1 MIEFWIICALL
12 LAVALAFVMWPLWRG
27 MAKNNQV
34 ARDAANLEI
43 FRDQVA
49 EMDADLANG
58 LLTPELYE
66 QGKRELEARLL
77 DEVKPGG
84 VGGAVLPRNPLRV
97 LAAVLA
103 VLIPLASVGIYWKL
117 GNQNVFLPQ
126 EQRVS
131 ADGTGLV
138 LSEAGLKDLE
148 DKVAKNPNMP
158 DDWVL
163 LARSY
168 AQLERW
174 TDSAK
179 AYEKLTE
186 LVPNEPQVW
195 AEYADVM
202 AMVHGKSL
210 IGPPTDLLD
219 KALALD
225 PNNLLALSLSGSAAM
240 ERGDYAAAV
249 RHWEA
254 LLKQLPP
261 DSQDAQVI
269 AGGIEQARDFLARSQ
284 GGKKKRTAQTSALEQ
299 NTPAAGGERISGT
312 VTLGDAIKAKAAPDD
327 TVFIIARAAEG
338 PPMPLAVVR
347 KLVRDLPL
355 QFTLDDS
362 MAMAPQMKL
371 SEFDKVVVVA
381 RISKSGDAKAQP
393 GDLQGMSAV
402 VKPGTTAL
410 NIHIDSVIK

>member
-1 MIEFWIICALL
+1 MSEFWIYCALL
-12 LAVALAFVMWPLWRG
+12 LTVALVFVIWPLWRG

-77 DEVKPGG
+77 DEVKPEGN
-84 VGGAVLPRNPLRV
+84 GGAQTRNPLKI
-97 LAAVLA
+97 LAIVLA
-103 VLIPLASVGIYWKL
+103 VLIPVASVGLYWKL

-126 EQRVS
+126 DHVS
-131 ADGTGLV
+131 ADSFGGA
-138 LSEAGLKDLE
+138 LSEDGIKALE
-148 DKVAKNPNMP
+148 EKLAKNPNSP
-158 DDWVL
+158 DDWVM
-163 LARSY
+163 LARTY
-168 AQLERW
+168 VQKERW
-174 TDSAK
+174 NEAAK

-195 AEYADVM
+195 AEYADVI
-202 AMVHGKSL
+202 AMVHGQSL

-225 PNNLLALSLSGSAAM
+225 PNNQLALSLSGSAAM
-240 ERGDYAAAV
+240 ERGDYPAAV
-249 RHWEA
+249 RYWET

-261 DSQDAQVI
+261 GSQDAQVI
-269 AGGIEQARDFLARSQ
+269 ASGLEQARNFLTQSK
-284 GGKKKRTAQTSALEQ
+284 GGKQQKRAAQATEQ
-299 NTPAAGGERISGT
+299 NMAAAPGKERISGT
-312 VTLGDAIKAKAAPDD
+312 VTLGDAIKTKASPDD
-327 TVFIIARAAEG
+327 TVFILARAAEG
-338 PPMPLAVVR
+338 PPMPLAVIR
-347 KLVRDLPL
+347 KQVKDLPM

-362 MAMAPQMKL
+362 MAIAPQMKL
-371 SEFDKVVVVA
+371 SGFDKVVVIA
-381 RISKSGDAKAQP
+381 RVSKSGDAKAQP
-393 GDLQGMSAV
+393 GDLQGMSTA

-410 NIHIDSVIK
+410 KISIDSVVK